1 MRRLYHSS
9 SFLNSS
15 CLIHMDMVAV
25 ASGETP
31 SCSEIIPEEHLNAIF
46 SRHQL
51 YLCNLFMY
59 LFMYFTKVFIIEI
72 FILTIGKSAS

>member
-25 ASGETP
+25 APGEAP
-31 SCSEIIPEEHLNAIF
+31 SCSEIIPEEHPNAIF

-59 LFMYFTKVFIIEI
+59 LFMYFTEVFIIEI
-72 FILTIGKSAS
+72 FILSIGKSAS